1 MYGYVIWR
9 MTTEISVMYGSEG
22 FNGYYDYIEYYIKT
36 FFQIKYATEINS
48 RDASSGLR
56 LYTASISQKAVSA

>member
-36 FFQIKYATEINS
+36 FFQI
-48 RDASSGLR
+48 
-56 LYTASISQKAVSA
+56 